1 MNAGHSTV
9 DEPLLTVSRPPR
21 FWGSPF
27 GWAFAVAVSVLA
39 ISGLLIISAEVRQP
53 AEPVVTVKG
62 IAASKQDFFNDEEIK
77 QLLRE
82 HNLEVEITA
91 RGSREVALDVI
102 NQETE
107 QYDFAFPSGQPAAD
121 LIKNDRRKNGK
132 YQRKTELFSSPM
144 VLASYRPYAEA
155 LKAVGVA
162 TAQDPDSA
170 NPLFYT
176 LDTAKF
182 IELGEAGTTWNGIE
196 INEISGIKNGNRILA
211 HTSGVCRSNS
221 GAVYLGLV
229 AFVKNNNGP
238 PQTDVEVDRLA
249 QQIQPIISA
258 TGMPESDMFETYVTP
273 EGMSQGPI
281 IVVYEHQF
289 LKYQLDHRNRTGKTD
304 TDRVLLYPAEELQTD
319 PEYIALKPGPA
330 DKLAKLL
337 DTDRALRHRMMELG
351 YRVYDATDTV
361 GSNQLFKYLDKQ
373 GLPVP
378 RRDDATRVLLP
389 TLDLLESLIRKVGR
403 CPQ

>member
-1 MNAGHSTV
+1 VTAGNSTV
-9 DEPLLTVSRPPR
+9 DEPLLTISRPPR
-21 FWGSPF
+21 FWRSPF
-27 GWAFAVAVSVLA
+27 GWAFAVAVSVLVV
-39 ISGLLIISAEVRQP
+39 SGLLIISGQVRQP
-53 AEPVVTVKG
+53 VVIVKG
-62 IAASKQDFFNDEEIK
+62 IAASKQDFFNDEEI
-77 QLLRE
+77 QRLLRT
-82 HNLEVEITA
+82 HNIEVEITA

-121 LIKNDRRKNGK
+121 LIKNHRRQNGK

-155 LKAVGVA
+155 LAQVGVA
-162 TAQDPDSA
+162 DAQNPGSS
-170 NPLFYT
+170 NPLYYT
-176 LDTAKF
+176 LDTEKF
-182 IELGEAGTTWNGIE
+182 IELGEAGTTWNGIG
-196 INEISGIKNGNRILA
+196 ISDISEIKNGNRILA

-229 AFVKNNNGP
+229 AFVKNNNSP
-238 PQTDVEVDRLA
+238 PQSDVEVDRLA

-281 IVVYEHQF
+281 VVVYEHQF

-304 TDRVLLYPAEELQTD
+304 ADRVLLYPAEELQTD
-319 PEYIALKPGPA
+319 PEFIALKPGPA
-330 DKLAKLL
+330 DQLAKLL
-337 DTDRALRHRMMELG
+337 DTDPELRKRMMQLG

-361 GSNQLFKYLDKQ
+361 GSNQLFGYLGDQ
-373 GLPVP
+373 GLPAP
-378 RRDDATRVLLP
+378 ERDDATRVLLP
-389 TLDLLESLIRKVGR
+389 TLDLLETLIRKVGR

>member
-1 MNAGHSTV
+1 VTAGNSTV

-39 ISGLLIISAEVRQP
+39 VSGLLIVSAEVRQP

-62 IAASKQDFFNDEEIK
+62 IAASKQDFFNDEEI
-77 QLLRE
+77 QELLRA

-121 LIKNDRRKNGK
+121 LIKNSRRENGK

-155 LKAVGVA
+155 LQAEGVA
-162 TAQDPDSA
+162 DAQDPDSA

-176 LDTAKF
+176 LNTAKF
-182 IELGEAGTTWNGIE
+182 VGLGEDGKTWNDIGI
-196 INEISGIKNGNRILA
+196 SDIKNGNRILA

-229 AFVKNNNGP
+229 AFVKNKNSP

-249 QQIQPIISA
+249 QEIQPIISA

-281 IVVYEHQF
+281 VVVYEHQF
-289 LKYQLDHRNRTGKTD
+289 LKYQLDYRNRTGKTD

-361 GSNQLFKYLDKQ
+361 GSKQLFRYLDKQ
-373 GLPVP
+373 GLPTP
-378 RRDDATRVLLP
+378 KRDEATRVLLP
-389 TLDLLESLIRKVGR
+389 TLDLLETLIRKVGR